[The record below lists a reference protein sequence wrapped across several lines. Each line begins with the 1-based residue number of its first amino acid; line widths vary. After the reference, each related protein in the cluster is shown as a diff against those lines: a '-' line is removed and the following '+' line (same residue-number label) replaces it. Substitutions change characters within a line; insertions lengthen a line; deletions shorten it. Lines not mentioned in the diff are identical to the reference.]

1 MKSLKTWQTA
11 LLLVVMA
18 GLLTASELK
27 GAPRVT
33 IENPTALYLLAQYK
47 LAMGDTGSGVEFLDR
62 AMESRSRPRQA
73 APPLRACSVS
83 LGVATP

>member
-1 MKSLKTWQTA
+1 MKSLRPWRTG

-18 GLLTASELK
+18 GLLTASELM

-47 LAMGDTGSGVEFLDR
+47 LAMGDAGSGVELFDR
-62 AMESRSRPRQA
+62 AMEGHSGSRQA
-73 APPLRACSVS
+73 PPPLRACSVS

>member
-1 MKSLKTWQTA
+1 MKSRRTWRTG

-18 GLLTASELK
+18 GLLTASELM

-47 LAMGDTGSGVEFLDR
+47 LAMGDAGSGVELLDR
-62 AMESRSRPRQA
+62 AMAKREPLPSSSN
-73 APPLRACSVS
+73 APSVCNVS
-83 LGVATP
+83 LVVVAP

>member
-1 MKSLKTWQTA
+1 MKALKTWRTG
-11 LLLVVMA
+11 LLVVLMA

-47 LAMGDTGSGVEFLDR
+47 LAMGDTGSGVELLDR
-62 AMESRSRPRQA
+62 AMAGREVSPARSNTLNTCNISA
-73 APPLRACSVS
+73 AV
-83 LGVATP
+83 VTP

>member
-1 MKSLKTWQTA
+1 MKALQTWRTG
-11 LLLVVMA
+11 LLVVLMA

-33 IENPTALYLLAQYK
+33 IENPTVLYVLAQYK
-47 LAMGDTGSGVEFLDR
+47 LAMGDTGSGVELLDR
-62 AMESRSRPRQA
+62 AVEARARSRQA

-83 LGVATP
+83 LGIATP